1 MVEVG
6 MAISLASQAF
16 SAIKKSVEMGRE
28 VEDIAGYFGKFFDA
42 KDQLAAASQYDKN
55 QPMVKKL
62 FAGNSVEA
70 QALEITAA
78 RHKMAAL
85 EKELREYLLY
95 TGQVGFYEDM
105 MKERRNIRAA
115 RLREAAR
122 KAEAKRLWTDII
134 ALIIGGSVMAFIIGG
149 TITFISSYS

>member
-16 SAIKKSVEMGRE
+16 SAIKKSVELGRE
-28 VEDIAGYFGKFFDA
+28 VEDIAGYFGTFFDA

-85 EKELREYLLY
+85 GKELREDLLY

-122 KAEAKRLWTDII
+122 KAESKRLWTDII
-134 ALIIGGSVMAFIIGG
+134 ALVLGG
-149 TITFISSYS
+149 TLIAFVVAGTVSLIVSV

>member
-28 VEDIAGYFGKFFDA
+28 VDDIAGYFGKFFDA

-122 KAEAKRLWTDII
+122 KAEAKRLWTDVI
-134 ALIIGGSVMAFIIGG
+134 ALVLGG
-149 TITFISSYS
+149 TLIAFVIAGTVSLIVSV

>member
-1 MVEVG
+1 
-6 MAISLASQAF
+6 
-16 SAIKKSVEMGRE
+16 MGRE

-62 FAGNSVEA
+62 FAGSSVEA

-122 KAEAKRLWTDII
+122 KAESKRLWTDVI
-134 ALIIGGSVMAFIIGG
+134 ALVLGG
-149 TITFISSYS
+149 TLIAFVIAGTVSLIVSV

>member
-122 KAEAKRLWTDII
+122 KAESKRLWTDVI
-134 ALIIGGSVMAFIIGG
+134 ALVLGGTLIAFIIAG
-149 TITFISSYS
+149 TVSLIVSV

>member
-122 KAEAKRLWTDII
+122 KAEAKRLWTDVI
-134 ALIIGGSVMAFIIGG
+134 ALVLGG
-149 TITFISSYS
+149 TLIAFVIAGTVSLIVSV

>member
-55 QPMVKKL
+55 QPLVKKL

-122 KAEAKRLWTDII
+122 KAESKRLWTDII
-134 ALIIGGSVMAFIIGG
+134 ALVLGG
-149 TITFISSYS
+149 TLIAFVVAGTVSLIVSV

>member
-1 MVEVG
+1 
-6 MAISLASQAF
+6 
-16 SAIKKSVEMGRE
+16 MGRE

-122 KAEAKRLWTDII
+122 KAESKRLWTDVI
-134 ALIIGGSVMAFIIGG
+134 ALVLGG
-149 TITFISSYS
+149 TLIAFVIAGTVSLIVSV

>member
-1 MVEVG
+1 MLEVAVAVSTAASAYRGIKEMVE
-6 MAISLASQAF
+6 A
-16 SAIKKSVEMGRE
+16 GRE
-28 VEDIAGYFGKFFDA
+28 IQDCYGMFAKFFDA
-42 KDQLAAASQYDKN
+42 KESLTERQQFADNPSTVA
-55 QPMVKKL
+55 KL
-62 FAGNSVEA
+62 LSGSSVEA

-115 RLREAAR
+115 RLRAAQRIAESR
-122 KAEAKRLWTDII
+122 KFYIHQKCITKKRE
-134 ALIIGGSVMAFIIGG
+134 LII
-149 TITFISSYS
+149 